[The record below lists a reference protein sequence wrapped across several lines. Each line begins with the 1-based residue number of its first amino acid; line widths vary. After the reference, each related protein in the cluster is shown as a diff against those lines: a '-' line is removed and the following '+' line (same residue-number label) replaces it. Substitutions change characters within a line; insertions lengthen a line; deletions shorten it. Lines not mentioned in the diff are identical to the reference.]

1 MEYFGVKL
9 IKKDKEFKLKRDE
22 FAIINTKPSLSMF
35 PGLKKKNA
43 YADENGT
50 AYTEIWCK
58 EYRELCLKNYDLN
71 MQYFAMLDKDDFN
84 KALDS
89 FLKRYKGFKNVTNL
103 SDYSRCEGY
112 YIMVLDEYKQ
122 VYIGKSDDV
131 KKRIMQHWSITKPFD
146 RTLFPMYA
154 YDKSCFSI
162 DFFRAL
168 DTTRIFV
175 WKRSILDGIENK
187 LIKSFPSKYCTNRIG
202 GDITSG
208 IGALAHQTKHKF
220 VN

>member
-1 MEYFGVKL
+1 MEHFGVKL
-9 IKKDKEFKLKRDE
+9 IKRNKQFKLTRDE
-22 FAIINTKPSLSMF
+22 FAIINTKPSLSIF
-35 PGLKKKNA
+35 AGLKKDGA
-43 YADENGT
+43 YIDENGSS
-50 AYTEIWCK
+50 YTETWCK

-71 MQYFAMLDKDDFN
+71 MQYFAMLDKDGFN
-84 KALDS
+84 EALDS
-89 FLKRYKGFKNVTNL
+89 FLNRYNRFVNVTDL

-122 VYIGKSDDV
+122 VYIGKSDDIRA
-131 KKRIMQHWSITKPFD
+131 RIMKHWSITKPFD

-175 WKRSILDGIENK
+175 WKRSISEGIEAK
-187 LIKSFPSKYCTNRIG
+187 LIKSFPSEYCTNRIG
-202 GDITSG
+202 GDVTSG
-208 IGALAHQTKHKF
+208 IEALATRINHNLQ
-220 VN
+220 